1 MMNAEVFHRFV
12 REKEFDQARE
22 LLYRMSNE
30 NGYFSYSSATE
41 LIESL
46 PREWSQDRIA
56 IFSRALEAYGQHTD
70 EKYPSVDDPAIM
82 LLQVWESLPP
92 SLVLSAIDQIFDRAK
107 DVDEDRANDVD
118 NQQQDFRVG
127 ISTSKGGAYFS
138 SVYQFRLFQLMPIL
152 EQLDKSQAESL
163 LSQNG
168 DVQAALE
175 HYPQGVG
182 SMNASSNGKT
192 QSSGR
197 FMTGI
202 VSIGAQ
208 DAVHAGADENVSEI
222 VRRQQLILNEA
233 ETDPQQALS
242 DAMRLPLDTENNFRA
257 STLKSVARISA
268 MKDPAVSRAAL
279 DEVRKVAKNLPAHN
293 QAQIL
298 AEVPEI
304 YLRLH
309 DETEARSS
317 LSELTKVA
325 RKLYDQ
331 DSDSDDP
338 NEAFKGMWP
347 SANLWRHCVAVAAKL
362 TPSPAEGIV
371 TEIPDPEIKT
381 FERVALANSLLGAD
395 FVSLSTLEKHKNGMR
410 ASMGF

>member
-1 MMNAEVFHRFV
+1 M
-12 REKEFDQARE
+12 
-22 LLYRMSNE
+22 
-30 NGYFSYSSATE
+30 
-41 LIESL
+41 
-46 PREWSQDRIA
+46 
-56 IFSRALEAYGQHTD
+56 
-70 EKYPSVDDPAIM
+70 
-82 LLQVWESLPP
+82 
-92 SLVLSAIDQIFDRAK
+92 
-107 DVDEDRANDVD
+107 
-118 NQQQDFRVG
+118 
-127 ISTSKGGAYFS
+127 
-138 SVYQFRLFQLMPIL
+138 YQFRLFQLMPIL
-152 EQLDKSQAESL
+152 EQLDQSQAESL

-182 SMNASSNGKT
+182 SMNASSNT
-192 QSSGR
+192 MAQSSRR

-202 VSIGAQ
+202 VNIGAQ
-208 DAVHAGADENVSEI
+208 DAVDAGADENLSEI
-222 VRRQQLILNEA
+222 FRRQQLILSEA

-242 DAMRLPLDTENNFRA
+242 DAMRLPMDTGFESENNFRV

-268 MKDPAVSRAAL
+268 LKDPAVSRAAL
-279 DEVRKVAKNLPAHN
+279 DEVRKVAKNLPAPN

-304 YLRLH
+304 YLRLR
-309 DETEARSS
+309 DETGVRSS
-317 LSELTKVA
+317 LSELVEVA

-362 TPSPAEGIV
+362 TPSPAEEIV
-371 TEIPDPEIKT
+371 REIPDPDIKT

-395 FVSLSTLEKHKNGMR
+395 FVSLSTLEKHKNGIR